1 MKKGVTVITIKQ
13 VEAFYWSV
21 KLGTFTAA
29 ASRLHTT
36 QSAIT
41 KRVQE
46 LESRF
51 GVTLFDRSGHRL
63 MLTERGRGIYDF
75 AKSMLQQRDAMLFHL
90 EGNPSLT
97 GILRIGTTEMTAMTW
112 LSTLIR
118 KSQALYPSL
127 ALHPR
132 LDLSGK
138 LQNQLLDGDID
149 LAFLPEMYLHPELEA
164 LPLALVEFAWM
175 GSPGHFD
182 GNKCFSVEEI
192 SEMAILGQSSE
203 SVLSALCDRWLSM
216 ESSHSS
222 VLAIDNLI
230 AIAGLAVAGLGVV
243 CLPKDY
249 FSSYLQDGRL
259 VLLRTCQ
266 APPTVH
272 YYAMYRK
279 ELGSVLPRTVA
290 CLAQECCDFKTEA
303 H

>member
-1 MKKGVTVITIKQ
+1 MITIKQ

-21 KLGTFTAA
+21 ELGTFTAA

-41 KRVQE
+41 KRIQE

-51 GVTLFDRSGHRL
+51 GTTLFDRSGHRL
-63 MLTERGRGIYDF
+63 ALTERGHSIHDY
-75 AKSMLQQRDAMLFHL
+75 AKSLLQQRDAMLFYL
-90 EGNPSLT
+90 KGNPSLT
-97 GILRIGTTEMTAMTW
+97 GILKIGTTEMTAMTW

-118 KSQALYPSL
+118 KSQARYPSV

-138 LQNQLLDGDID
+138 LQTQLLDGDID
-149 LAFLPEMYLHPELEA
+149 LAFLAEMYLHSEFEA
-164 LPLALVEFAWM
+164 VPLALVELAWM
-175 GSPGHFD
+175 GSPSLFD
-182 GNKCFSVEEI
+182 GNKRFTVEEI
-192 SEMAILGQSSE
+192 GEMAILGQSSE
-203 SVLSALCDRWLSM
+203 SVLNAVCDRWLGI
-216 ESSHSS
+216 ESPHSA
-222 VLAIDNLI
+222 VMAIDNLI

-243 CLPKDY
+243 CLPRGY

-259 VLLRTCQ
+259 VVLRTEQ
-266 APPTVH
+266 TPPSVQ

-279 ELGSVLPRTVA
+279 EVGSVLPRTLA
-290 CLAQECCDFKTEA
+290 ELAQECCDFQTEA